1 MALPSSFHEAGG
13 IVSRAEKPALS
24 FHNPS
29 ASLVPFVKGDSCAG
43 DNIYL
48 LLNLDNRHQ
57 TQDTRHKTSDDGY
70 LRITIE

>member
-29 ASLVPFVKGDSCAG
+29 PPIGGTPLSLRGELRG
-43 DNIYL
+43 
-48 LLNLDNRHQ
+48 
-57 TQDTRHKTSDDGY
+57 TSY
-70 LRITIE
+70 ELRVLSYEF